1 MGKFLKIL
9 AETGEVFFFFEF
21 LAYLKRGQNFNN
33 LRALLFSS
41 VLTTRL
47 LSRRFVRAKIIDKR
61 YP

>member
-9 AETGEVFFFFEF
+9 AETGEFFFFFEF
-21 LAYLKRGQNFNN
+21 LECLKRGQNFNN

-47 LSRRFVRAKIIDKR
+47 HAK
-61 YP
+61 